1 MHSNSI
7 IADCQ
12 VRTSGVPDPQIFQS
26 QESSMMWAQKIQ
38 RDSTNM
44 ASVTVKPMFGF
55 GKAPN
60 TAGGY

>member
-1 MHSNSI
+1 
-7 IADCQ
+7 
-12 VRTSGVPDPQIFQS
+12 
-26 QESSMMWAQKIQ
+26 MMWAQKIQ